1 MKNKW
6 LVIGVL
12 AATLAVGG
20 VLATGTSAFAQGPV
34 TPGFSMGRGGML
46 GIGGPQNSLFAVA
59 AKTLNLS
66 FAELVAELQKGKSI
80 ADVAKDKGV
89 STDKIT
95 GEFIALKAQAI
106 KSAVD
111 SKWITQA
118 QADAMLAYMKTHV
131 AQAVTQVWTPGGFTP
146 GVTAP
151 NSGAVCPLCGTN
163 TQVPTFGPRGRQ
175 WR

>member
-6 LVIGVL
+6 LVIGLL
-12 AATLAVGG
+12 ATTLAVGG

-34 TPGFSMGRGGML
+34 APGFGMGRGMM
-46 GIGGPQNSLFAVA
+46 GIGGPENSLIAVA

-66 FAELVAELQKGKSI
+66 VADLFAELQKGKSI
-80 ADVAKDKGV
+80 ADVAKAKDI
-89 STDKIT
+89 STDKIVD
-95 GEFIALKAQAI
+95 EFLAARTQAI
-106 KSAVD
+106 KSAID

-118 QADAMLAYMKTHV
+118 QADAMLAYMKSHV
-131 AQAVTQVWTPGGFTP
+131 AQTLTQVWTPNAFVP

-151 NSGAVCPLCGTN
+151 NASGACPLCGTN
-163 TQVPTFGPRGRQ
+163 QAPMFGMRRGM

>member
-6 LVIGVL
+6 LATGIL
-12 AATLAVGG
+12 AATIALGG
-20 VLATGTSAFAQGPV
+20 VLATGTVAFAQGPV
-34 TPGFSMGRGGML
+34 TPGFGMGRGGML
-46 GIGGPQNSLFAVA
+46 GIGGPQNSLVAAA

-66 FAELVAELQKGKSI
+66 VTDLVTELQAGKSI
-80 ADVAKDKGV
+80 ADVAKSKGIA
-89 STDKIT
+89 TDKIAD
-95 GEFIALKAQAI
+95 EFIALKTQAI
-106 KSAVD
+106 KTAVD

-118 QADAMLAYMKTHV
+118 QADAMLAYMKSHV
-131 AQAVTQVWTPGGFTP
+131 AEQLTEVWTARGFVP

-163 TQVPTFGPRGRQ
+163 QTPTFGPRRGM